1 MPNVFFYPHKLIL
14 PNGLLVQGKTGKT
27 ILDIA
32 LLNNIN
38 MEHACEKSCAC
49 CTCHCIIRKG
59 FFSLSPCQ
67 EKEEDLLDKA
77 WGLEKYSRLGCQ
89 ARLGQE
95 DIEVEIPLYHVNH
108 VIK

>member
-1 MPNVFFYPHKLIL
+1 MPNIFFYPQKFIL
-14 PNGLLVQGKTGKT
+14 PNGLSVVALPGKT

-32 LLNNIN
+32 LENNIP

-59 FFSLSPCQ
+59 FYSLSKCL

-89 ARLGQE
+89 AKLGKK
-95 DIEVEIPLYHVNH
+95 DIEVEIPLYSVNH
-108 VIK
+108 AND

>member
-1 MPNVFFYPHKLIL
+1 MPKIVFYPQKFIL
-14 PNGLLVQGKTGKT
+14 PKGLSVKGKTGET

-32 LLNNIN
+32 LSNKIK

-59 FFSLSPCQ
+59 FYSLSKCE

-77 WGLEKYSRLGCQ
+77 WGLEKFSRLGCQ
-89 ARLGQE
+89 ARLGTK
-95 DIEVEIPLYHVNH
+95 DIEVEIPIYNVNY
-108 VIK
+108 VNE

>member
-1 MPNVFFYPHKLIL
+1 MPKVIFYPHKFIL
-14 PNGLLVQGKTGKT
+14 PEGLSVQGKTGET

-32 LLNNIN
+32 LFNKIK

-49 CTCHCIIRKG
+49 CTCHCIIRQG
-59 FFSLSPCQ
+59 FYSLSPCQ

-89 ARLGQE
+89 ARLGKE
-95 DIEVEIPLYHVNH
+95 DVEVEIPLYHVNH
-108 VIK
+108 VNE

>member
-1 MPNVFFYPHKLIL
+1 MPKVIFYPHKFIL
-14 PNGLLVQGKTGKT
+14 PKGLSVQGKTGET

-32 LLNNIN
+32 LFNKIK

-59 FFSLSPCQ
+59 FSSLSPCQ
-67 EKEEDLLDKA
+67 ENEEDLLDKA

-89 ARLGQE
+89 ARLGKE
-95 DIEVEIPLYHVNH
+95 SIEVEIPLYHVNH
-108 VIK
+108 VNE

>member
-1 MPNVFFYPHKLIL
+1 MPNIIFYPQKFIL
-14 PNGLLVQGKTGKT
+14 PKGLSVKGKTGET

-32 LLNNIN
+32 LSNKIK

-59 FFSLSPCQ
+59 FYSLSKCK

-77 WGLEKYSRLGCQ
+77 WGLEKFSRLGCQ
-89 ARLGQE
+89 ARLGTE
-95 DIEVEIPLYHVNH
+95 DIEVEIPMYNVNY
-108 VIK
+108 VSE